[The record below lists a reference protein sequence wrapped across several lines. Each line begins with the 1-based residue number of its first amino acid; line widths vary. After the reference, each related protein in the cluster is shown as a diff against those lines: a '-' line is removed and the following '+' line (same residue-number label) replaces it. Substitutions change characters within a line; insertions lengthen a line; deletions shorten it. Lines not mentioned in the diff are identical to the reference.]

1 MQWYAEEVGAA
12 LAHQQKRPTT
22 LYDASARL
30 PAGTAELQDFSA
42 TLMHEDARLLLAN
55 RNKPKS
61 LARQECARAA
71 ETRAQREREPTLGP
85 MQRARSHQGIR
96 GLR

>member
-55 RNKPKS
+55 Q
-61 LARQECARAA
+61 A
-71 ETRAQREREPTLGP
+71 
-85 MQRARSHQGIR
+85 
-96 GLR
+96 